1 MVENSDVDCIPDCC
15 ICFMNRI
22 STTCPDCLGDWS
34 CELCWAQLTAALVA
48 THIAVVIVESAE
60 DLSEMMSTDNEGY
73 DSSFELLRD
82 DIIEEDGEESTAT
95 PSSDDFLEEESEDD
109 SDWVEVENTGV
120 QIRLRSRSRSRTE
133 FR

>member
-1 MVENSDVDCIPDCC
+1 MV
-15 ICFMNRI
+15 
-22 STTCPDCLGDWS
+22 
-34 CELCWAQLTAALVA
+34 AALVA
-48 THIAVVIVESAE
+48 THVAVVVVEPGE

-82 DIIEEDGEESTAT
+82 ELFEEDGEESTAT
-95 PSSDDFLEEESEDD
+95 PSSDDFLEESEDD

-120 QIRLRSRSRSRTE
+120 QIRLRSRSRSRTD

>member
-1 MVENSDVDCIPDCC
+1 
-15 ICFMNRI
+15 MNRI

-48 THIAVVIVESAE
+48 TQIAVVIVESVG
-60 DLSEMMSTDNEGY
+60 DLSEVMSTDNEGY
-73 DSSFELLRD
+73 DSSFELIRD

-95 PSSDDFLEEESEDD
+95 PSSGDFLEESGDD

-120 QIRLRSRSRSRTE
+120 QIRLRSRSRSRTAL
-133 FR
+133 R